1 MPGTGRRQGHISG
14 CKPDSR
20 PGAPGTQTVVVPVSA
35 AATWR
40 PCPLALL
47 PASCVPRAGPMSTF
61 PAPHI
66 LSPGPTPRGQ
76 RSCCRRAGEREAKN
90 ERKERRSGRRPIMI
104 LLLAYFFSFQFH
116 TSDFQCHRK
125 QRGAGHDI
133 YHLLSVS
140 KGSNSFCLDERAKSR
155 ILSYPAEQP
164 GQCGP
169 ELCPEPPGRSPP
181 FPILSLPPRVHLRA
195 ASTLLASN
203 PRLPFLP
210 SACLSFQAQACP
222 VPRARAFSLGM
233 SVPLCSGAS
242 FSAPMREKVTAYVSD
257 AGPRDSVSVVRCA
270 CSKVTIT
277 S

>member
-47 PASCVPRAGPMSTF
+47 PASRVSRAGPMSTF

-76 RSCCRRAGEREAKN
+76 RSCCRRGGEREAKN

-116 TSDFQCHRK
+116 ASDFQCHRK

-133 YHLLSVS
+133 YITFSLCRREVTAFVSVKEPRRIFSLTPLSS
-140 KGSNSFCLDERAKSR
+140 RGSVAQSSA
-155 ILSYPAEQP
+155 
-164 GQCGP
+164 
-169 ELCPEPPGRSPP
+169 RSPLDGP
-181 FPILSLPPRVHLRA
+181 LPSPSSRSLPVCICGLPPLSRPRTP
-195 ASTLLASN
+195 ASPSSPLPAFPSRPRPAPYLGPGPSPWGCLCLFVRGHPSLL
-203 PRLPFLP
+203 L
-210 SACLSFQAQACP
+210 
-222 VPRARAFSLGM
+222 
-233 SVPLCSGAS
+233 
-242 FSAPMREKVTAYVSD
+242 
-257 AGPRDSVSVVRCA
+257 
-270 CSKVTIT
+270 
-277 S
+277 